1 MQNDFGSW
9 TNYETYRTYLDI
21 FEVNNCLSQ
30 AIDAVRKDSRYQ
42 ISADELRSIAG
53 DLFYERIGPHNS
65 RFRTEFLAKVNFN
78 EIADFLNMGVRAELG
93 LIHSSINNDESG

>member
-53 DLFYERIGPHNS
+53 DLFYGRIRPHNS

-78 EIADFLNMGVRAELG
+78 EIADFLNMGVSAELG
-93 LIHSSINNDESG
+93 LDE

>member
-30 AIDAVRKDSRYQ
+30 AIDAVRNETSYK
-42 ISADELRSIAG
+42 INADELRSIAR
-53 DLFYERIGPHNS
+53 DLFYERIGAHNS
-65 RFRTEFLAKVNFN
+65 LLREEFLAEVNFN
-78 EIADFLNMGVRAELG
+78 EIADFLNMGARAELR
-93 LIHSSINNDESG
+93 LDE

>member
-30 AIDAVRKDSRYQ
+30 AIDAVRNETSYK
-42 ISADELRSIAG
+42 INADELRSIAR
-53 DLFYERIGPHNS
+53 DLFYERIGAHNS
-65 RFRTEFLAKVNFN
+65 LLREEFLAEVNFN
-78 EIADFLNMGVRAELG
+78 EIPDFPNMGARAELR
-93 LIHSSINNDESG
+93 LDE

>member
-1 MQNDFGSW
+1 MRDDFGAW

-93 LIHSSINNDESG
+93 LDE